1 MANKWCVFIVTVLSS
16 AVVAAKNTEVIRS
29 TEASGS
35 GSYRK
40 DFYLAQFKEYPST
53 NSYPEPTDGGRVHIT
68 ITNYTCGDVTSVK
81 INGQEGTSLP
91 SDDDDL
97 DFTYYDWFR
106 VHKDGKIVWISFHSR
121 NTKWLSDDDSLS
133 VLDVDVSG
141 SDDCKFSG
149 QISVSARIP
158 TTVTYVTTRGGGKEI
173 VVHIHNSGKDGD
185 TLKSL
190 FVNGENVEIGKR
202 ASVEAHQTNVFVV
215 KTAKA
220 LTPGSIWSVSLRSSL
235 NGDDLTSSWGGRV
248 IPEYFPVLVWPKSD
262 DCPIVGVNDDTSSTI
277 LSLGVNSVFADS
289 TKCGDLASIADK
301 LASDNAPMRLSLKS
315 KYVDNVQNRSAIAAV
330 FIGDEVDGQM
340 DKNLRNT
347 DPAMSN
353 QKFPELPTYQGA
365 KTNRHIGA
373 YSGITDIQGMDAYVA
388 ACAPTIVNVL
398 KPLPLSYP
406 YEYLKNTRMNHMPL
420 PTWLYSQLYSDAWSY
435 QADAPELAAQMVMTV
450 LAGAKGVTLFQSYQD
465 EFKKHDTKTLKT
477 ILRTIAALGELF
489 RTGDVDGA
497 VVTDSGEKT
506 MTTAVRTPE
515 KLVVVVLNMDASG
528 YSNLVCHT
536 FVDKHW
542 TFHSQTVKSVQLELP
557 SGITLTNPVEQ
568 VEDSRIGVK
577 DADVKI
583 SGNSVV
589 LSNVKLDDKVV
600 GRFFVF
606 DVSEDA
612 DEA

>member
-53 NSYPEPTDGGRVHIT
+53 NSYPEPTNGGRVHIT

-91 SDDDDL
+91 SDDDNL

-141 SDDCKFSG
+141 SDDCKFS
-149 QISVSARIP
+149 
-158 TTVTYVTTRGGGKEI
+158 
-173 VVHIHNSGKDGD
+173 
-185 TLKSL
+185 
-190 FVNGENVEIGKR
+190 
-202 ASVEAHQTNVFVV
+202 
-215 KTAKA
+215 AKA

-235 NGDDLTSSWGGRV
+235 NGDNLTSSWGGRV

-301 LASDNAPMRLSLKS
+301 LASDNAPMRLSLKP

-506 MTTAVRTPE
+506 MTAAVRTPE